1 MGVSDTAIRKAMT
14 KSVNAL
20 IARINSHELPMAQ
33 TENET
38 IAVNGDWTDPLMGD
52 KRYWLAC
59 IFVTSRHDEI
69 ERLKEMLRSSFGR
82 NQSCFSLGYIL
93 GG

>member
-1 MGVSDTAIRKAMT
+1 MGVTDTAIRKAMT

-38 IAVNGDWTDPLMGD
+38 IAVNGDWIDPETGD
-52 KRYWLAC
+52 MRYWFSC
-59 IFVTSRHDEI
+59 IFVTSRQDEI
-69 ERLKEMLRSSFGR
+69 KRLREVLRSSFSG
-82 NQSCFSLGYIL
+82 NQD
-93 GG
+93 